1 MKSYQRKGVSCPH
14 VRMSNR
20 SHVLHGVSCPY
31 ALMYKSP
38 PKKRGRSAGM
48 TRFCLKSACACTT
61 QFASRHVWQVPRTQC
76 LNICVPCPLSIIK
89 QKACRARTC
98 SCQAKATSRR
108 VMPAGSTQKQRWR
121 SVGMAHICS
130 NIACG
135 GAHRHGTPCLCW
147 L

>member
-1 MKSYQRKGVSCPH
+1 MTRCVMPTRARLQPTQTRRIMSTHAMSENMHPMPTCDHFKEKDVSCPH
-14 VRMSNR
+14 VLMSNR
-20 SHVLHGVSCPY
+20 SHVFHIVSCPH
-31 ALMYKSP
+31 ALMYNP
-38 PKKRGRSAGM
+38 PKKNVGDQWA
-48 TRFCLKSACACTT
+48 
-61 QFASRHVWQVPRTQC
+61 
-76 LNICVPCPLSIIK
+76 PLSIIK
-89 QKACRARTC
+89 EKACRARTC

-108 VMPAGSTQKQRWR
+108 VMPAGSPQKKRWR